1 MEISST
7 FIYASLILWQIGFII
22 GILLKLFYKPSGKKF
37 VSTVVSNTPA
47 VEVETPKSKPSH
59 IDIEM
64 KKNISLH
71 KAKVSSVKSDEVI
84 KGKVSTQKDKLKQLR
99 RG

>member
-1 MEISST
+1 MANWFYSRNI
-7 FIYASLILWQIGFII
+7 IKVILQPQWE
-22 GILLKLFYKPSGKKF
+22 KF
-37 VSTVVSNTPA
+37 VQTAIPA
-47 VEVETPKSKPSH
+47 VDVVTPRVQPGH

-64 KKNISLH
+64 NKKIALQKPKTST
-71 KAKVSSVKSDEVI
+71 VKSDEVI